1 MAHLQWLGIPM
12 RDGECAESIAVKPP
26 RGRDLRKLES
36 LRPHHPAS
44 CRGPP
49 GSHARPWRGFPALLL
64 HGLRAEHVSLLWVWL
79 RAAGLHATI
88 PGPETLRNDAALSDS
103 GGAQFVLL
111 SMCSSSVSISSK
123 AGANSEQPASSKM
136 SSSHRNALWAS
147 RKSFTG

>member
-1 MAHLQWLGIPM
+1 MLSPRVPSFVDVEVATGGQDQLRERRIAWWLGIPM

-88 PGPETLRNDAALSDS
+88 PGPETLRNDAAP
-103 GGAQFVLL
+103 
-111 SMCSSSVSISSK
+111 
-123 AGANSEQPASSKM
+123 E
-136 SSSHRNALWAS
+136 
-147 RKSFTG
+147 